1 MSHPEKL
8 PFVQVP
14 QWLLLAPIS
23 PGAKLIHCLLV
34 MHVNRED
41 AANRKAW
48 PTRETLAEMAG
59 FSRPQSID
67 KYLAELEAVGAVRV
81 ERGRHPSQPLRKR
94 NYYFVVLVDDA
105 APMGTGIA
113 DLSLVDFYA
122 RTAHEDPG
130 HDGSALERTSVTPDP
145 ETPSPVVTEVRYSAP
160 GEVRS
165 SAPRDVR
172 STAQE
177 LDELDLH
184 EVDEEQEDLRLA
196 RSEPDSLPGAAGDP
210 FLLSSV
216 IGPPVPRRCA
226 FRDCRD
232 GTFQVGSPSSGSRR
246 PCPVHGR
253 RTETPAGLSS

>member
-1 MSHPEKL
+1 MTHPEKL

-14 QWLLLAPIS
+14 QWLLLARIS
-23 PGAKLIHCLLV
+23 PGAKLIYCLLV
-34 MHVNRED
+34 MHVNREN
-41 AANRKAW
+41 AENRKAW

-67 KYLAELEAVGAVRV
+67 KYLAELEAIGAIRV

-184 EVDEEQEDLRLA
+184 EVDEEQEDLHGL
-196 RSEPDSLPGAAGDP
+196 RSEPDSLPETAEDP
-210 FLLSSV
+210 ISLSSV
-216 IGPPVPRRCA
+216 IAVAATKPCGYRE
-226 FRDCRD
+226 CRD
-232 GTFQVGSPSSGSRR
+232 GMYLIGSRAGGQR
-246 PCPVHGR
+246 HPCPVHKKR
-253 RTETPAGLSS
+253 AETAA